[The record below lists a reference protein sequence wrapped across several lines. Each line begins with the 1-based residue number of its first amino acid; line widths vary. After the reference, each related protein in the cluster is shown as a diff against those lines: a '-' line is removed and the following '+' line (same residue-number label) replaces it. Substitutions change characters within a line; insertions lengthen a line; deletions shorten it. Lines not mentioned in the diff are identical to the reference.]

1 MRSAAAE
8 LAGKCRHG
16 FALER
21 AVFLTVLHRLL
32 NSASRWRRRGRGS
45 LLAHMREPRNRVVQ
59 VIRFG
64 GPDGLEVVDAPL
76 PTAGRGEVRV
86 RVLASSVHYTDVLI
100 RRHLYPQ
107 TAPRRPPFVLG
118 YDVVGEIDQLG
129 GGVRGFQVG
138 DRVAD
143 LTVVGSN
150 AAYRTLRADRLARVP
165 AGLDAAEAATLIL
178 SWTTAYQLLHRAAR
192 VQRGQRVLVHG
203 AAGAVGQALLA
214 LGRFAGLELWGTA
227 RGEHA
232 ALIRELGAT
241 PIDYQRED
249 FTRVL
254 PGGFDVVFDGIGEEG
269 YRRSFAALKRG
280 GLLCAYGYSAGV
292 QAQRRML
299 TILMWIARLY
309 LWRWLPGGKRARF
322 YSINV
327 MRARHPAWFREDLE
341 RLFGMLA
348 TRAIRPR
355 VAERISFDEV
365 AEAHRRLEAGGLE
378 GKLVLCPDLP
388 SRRDLVPQREP
399 GPGFPRLI
407 LEKRA
412 AVGLADERT
421 SPAPWRYTLIK
432 IKVSAD

>member
-1 MRSAAAE
+1 M
-8 LAGKCRHG
+8 
-16 FALER
+16 
-21 AVFLTVLHRLL
+21 T
-32 NSASRWRRRGRGS
+32 
-45 LLAHMREPRNRVVQ
+45 EPHNRVVQ
-59 VIRFG
+59 VRRFG
-64 GPDGLEVVDAPL
+64 GPDELEVVDAPL

-86 RVLASSVHYTDVLI
+86 CVLASGVEYTDVVI

-107 TAPRRPPFVLG
+107 TMLRRPPFVMG

-129 GGVRGFQVG
+129 DGVRGFQVG

-150 AAYRTLRADRLARVP
+150 AAYCTLRTDCLARVP
-165 AGLDAAEAATLIL
+165 AGVDAAEAAALIL

-192 VQRGQRVLVHG
+192 VQRGQRVLVQG
-203 AAGAVGQALLA
+203 AAGAVGQALLV
-214 LGRFAGLELWGTA
+214 LGRMAGLELWGTA
-227 RGEHA
+227 RGAHA
-232 ALIRELGAT
+232 ALVRELGAT

-254 PGGFDVVFDGIGEEG
+254 PDGFDVVFDGIGEDG

-280 GLLCAYGYSAGV
+280 GLLCAYGYTAGV
-292 QAQRRML
+292 QAQRRLL
-299 TILMWIARLY
+299 TILTWMARLY
-309 LWRWLPGGKRARF
+309 LWSWSPGGKRVRV

-341 RLFGMLA
+341 RLFGLLA

-388 SRRDLVPQREP
+388 SRRDRVPPQREP
-399 GPGFPRLI
+399 RPI
-407 LEKRA
+407 S
-412 AVGLADERT
+412 V
-421 SPAPWRYTLIK
+421 
-432 IKVSAD
+432 